1 MTAVI
6 FYSDFQLGCDG
17 NSSAKDNNDL
27 Y

>member
-6 FYSDFQLGCDG
+6 FYSDFQLGCDS